1 MAFNYD
7 SLSKGD
13 SWYLSLSKLTGK
25 KIKDIGG
32 YITNE
37 FGEPT
42 FKLCFIE
49 FEDGSQ
55 LGCEGEHDMPY
66 TVTFAKWPMPEFE
79 ANIEAANNEEDGE

>member
-1 MAFNYD
+1 MTFT
-7 SLSKGD
+7 GD
-13 SWYLSLSKLTGK
+13 FSGEHDDWYLSLGKLAGK

-32 YITNE
+32 YITGE
-37 FGEPT
+37 FDDPT

-66 TVTFAKWPMPEFE
+66 VVTYAKWPMPEFE
-79 ANIEAANNEEDGE
+79 TNIEAAYNEEDD